1 MLVWSHLS
9 EVQTVLPA
17 MIAFKG
23 MVLWLNRK
31 ADINNGEWLI
41 FKESLWGYIMIYEF
55 YSKSIGYIL
64 EKSSEMGV

>member
-1 MLVWSHLS
+1 MLVWSLLS

-17 MIAFKG
+17 MLAFKG

-31 ADINNGEWLI
+31 VDIHNGEWLI
-41 FKESLWGYIMIYEF
+41 FKKSLWGYIIIYEF
-55 YSKSIGYIL
+55 YPKSIGYIL

>member
-17 MIAFKG
+17 MIAFKD

-31 ADINNGEWLI
+31 VDTNNGKSFI
-41 FKESLWGYIMIYEF
+41 FKESLWGYILIYGF
-55 YSKSIGYIL
+55 YSKSIEYI
-64 EKSSEMGV
+64 